1 MTAKYKTPFLVI
13 GGLFV
18 IWGILGLVDMGR
30 EQHGDP
36 GR

>member
-18 IWGILGLVDMGR
+18 IWGILGLVDMGNVTYSGYR
-30 EQHGDP
+30 
-36 GR
+36 